1 MTSIGGLKSRVTST
15 SSQAMTERSSGRR
28 TPRSVSAT
36 RMPTVSRLC
45 PIRRAVGRSADA
57 SSCRAASSP
66 PSRPGS
72 ALRTSPPIEPEPAR
86 MAPERDGP
94 RPAPEL
100 ALASGDERNSVM
112 AEPGESLER
121 LGDSGVVIRP
131 DRVGIRSRTSRSKR
145 TVTKPSSRSARPG
158 ARSSATAAINPSSR
172 RCRSAERR
180 PASCSGSF
188 SEFART
194 RE

>member
-1 MTSIGGLKSRVTST
+1 
-15 SSQAMTERSSGRR
+15 
-28 TPRSVSAT
+28 
-36 RMPTVSRLC
+36 
-45 PIRRAVGRSADA
+45 
-57 SSCRAASSP
+57 
-66 PSRPGS
+66 
-72 ALRTSPPIEPEPAR
+72 
-86 MAPERDGP
+86 
-94 RPAPEL
+94 
-100 ALASGDERNSVM
+100 M

-131 DRVGIRSRTSRSKR
+131 DRVGIRSRHVAVEEDGDEAVQPLRE
-145 TVTKPSSRSARPG
+145 PG

-172 RCRSAERR
+172 RCRAERR